1 MVTIELNKMLD
12 NVKLPETSI
21 VKSWIIYTTGHKI
34 DLDINARWQIVRCIY
49 SRRKHT
55 TIFLMFVKLAAIL
68 IMKI

>member
-1 MVTIELNKMLD
+1 MLD

-34 DLDINARWQIVRCIY
+34 DLDINTRWQIVRCIY
-49 SRRKHT
+49 SRKHT